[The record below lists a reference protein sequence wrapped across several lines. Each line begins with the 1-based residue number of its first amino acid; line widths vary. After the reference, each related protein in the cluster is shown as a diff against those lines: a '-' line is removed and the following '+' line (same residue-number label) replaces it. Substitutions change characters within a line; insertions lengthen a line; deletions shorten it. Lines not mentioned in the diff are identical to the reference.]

1 MSISRPVSGSE
12 LIARALKLEG
22 VETVFTLAGDHI
34 LPALDV
40 MADNGFRFIDTR
52 HEQAAAH
59 MADAW
64 GRMTGQPGVAMYTT
78 PGFANAVPGLANA
91 MHSESPLLS
100 ISGSAELLELGRGA
114 MQEIDQ
120 VGMAR
125 PTTKAAW
132 MVTDARRIPDM
143 IATALRTAYEGRRGP
158 VHLTIPV
165 DIQQQVV
172 DEEEVSFYAPGE
184 YRDLGAPEASAE
196 RVRDA
201 VEILRNAERPL
212 IIVGSAGAYSRSGE
226 TLERLVET
234 TRVPLMTEG
243 DARGLISDDHPY
255 CCGFFDSGL
264 NRAARL
270 LREADA
276 VVLMGRKQD
285 LIVGYAMA
293 PNISANARIVQIDPS
308 AAEIARNRGVDV
320 GIVGDVDAV
329 ARQMTAEAS
338 KHTWSDTAWLG
349 RLQDERAAQ
358 SEALESLANHETP
371 MHAVYVH
378 KTVRNRIGRND
389 FVVYDGGDFCHFG
402 RAYNPALSPYT
413 WWYLPPLGMLGQALP
428 TAIAAKA
435 AYPERRV
442 FMFTG
447 DGAFGFNAMEFDTAV
462 RHNLPIVGI
471 MGNDSAWGIDRQIQV
486 GVYGKTVA
494 TDLLPSR
501 YDQVVKGLGG
511 YGELVESPDELPSAL
526 DRAIKMERPALLN
539 VRVQNAI
546 SPRAEAAINRWKSHT
561 PQPI

>member
-1 MSISRPVSGSE
+1 MSTSGMVSGGE
-12 LIARALKLEG
+12 LIAKALKLEG

-40 MADNGFRFIDTR
+40 MADSDFRFIDTR

-64 GRMTGQPGVAMYTT
+64 GRITGQPGVAMYTT
-78 PGFANAVPGLANA
+78 PGFANAIPGLANA
-91 MHSESPLLS
+91 MHSGSPMLS

-120 VGMAR
+120 VGMAL
-125 PTTKAAW
+125 PTTKSAW
-132 MVTDARRIPDM
+132 MVPDARRVPDM
-143 IATALRTAYEGRRGP
+143 IATALRVAYEGRRGP

-165 DIQQQVV
+165 DVQQQMVHEQDV
-172 DEEEVSFYAPGE
+172 ALYGPDE
-184 YRDLGAPEASAE
+184 YRDLGAPEAPAA
-196 RVRDA
+196 RVREA
-201 VEILRNAERPL
+201 VEILAAAERPL

-226 TLERLVET
+226 ALERLIET
-234 TRVPLMTEG
+234 TRIPLMTEG
-243 DARGLISDDHPY
+243 DARGLVSDAHPY
-255 CCGFFDSGL
+255 CYGFFDSGL

-285 LIVGYAMA
+285 LIVGYAM
-293 PNISANARIVQIDPS
+293 PPTLSADAKVVQIDPS

-320 GIVGDVDAV
+320 GIVGDVEAV
-329 ARQMTAEAS
+329 ARQLTEEAS
-338 KHTWSDTAWLG
+338 KRKWSDLPWLK
-349 RLQDERAAQ
+349 RLEEERAAQ
-358 SEALESLANHETP
+358 AAELEALAKPEAP
-371 MHAVYVH
+371 MHATYVH
-378 KTVRNRIGRND
+378 KTVRNYVENDD

-402 RAYNPALSPYT
+402 RAYNPALSPRT

-428 TAIAAKA
+428 TALAAKA

-447 DGAFGFNAMEFDTAV
+447 DGAFGFNAMEYDTAV
-462 RHNLPIVGI
+462 RHNLPVVGV

-511 YGELVESPDELPSAL
+511 YAELVEHPDELTPAL
-526 DRAIKMERPALLN
+526 ERAIAMQRPALLN

-546 SPRAEAAINRWKSHT
+546 SPRAQAAINRWKSHA
-561 PQPI
+561 PLPM